1 MIPGRRTALPCLMLA
16 AACASAAA
24 ASLDTIVKENWY
36 ASDAA
41 KALLLQER
49 KDLARLLPLLD
60 PYGLVIPPE
69 RARRGLGGV
78 EFALGRQRLVYPL
91 PGGGLEQAGVE
102 QPFFLLNP
110 DAARS
115 DSKVVTVEGRWP
127 DSSES
132 WTRQVRVEPITA
144 PDMILDAGQR
154 TLTLFRIDARSTR
167 AVINRLSARLADGF
181 TLDLRYC
188 QGGDLY
194 ETIDIL
200 SDWLPE
206 DNKVAE
212 LIAANGEEYEYFTQ
226 KTGNRLPAPGV
237 ILQSELTASACEV
250 LAGALT
256 AYLEVPVAGAP
267 SYGKCW
273 SQQEFMLDD
282 GNRLHLTTH
291 YYSYAPDFECRG
303 AGIPVNKIIP
313 ASQRFLPAAAL
324 KELPQ
329 RED

>member
-1 MIPGRRTALPCLMLA
+1 MIPGRRTALPCLLLA

-24 ASLDTIVKENWY
+24 ASLDTIVNENWY

-78 EFALGRQRLVYPL
+78 EFALGRQRLIYPL
-91 PGGGLEQAGVE
+91 PDGGLEQAGVNR
-102 QPFFLLNP
+102 PFIWLNP
-110 DAARS
+110 S
-115 DSKVVTVEGRWP
+115 KISPDSEIVLVEGRWP
-127 DSSES
+127 DQSES
-132 WTRQVRVEPITA
+132 WSRQVRLEPFNA
-144 PDMILDAGQR
+144 PDMIIDAKQQ

-167 AVINRLSARLADGF
+167 ATLNRLSVRLKEGY

-206 DNKVAE
+206 DKKVAE
-212 LIAANGEEYEYFTQ
+212 LIAASGEKYEYYSQ
-226 KTGNRLPAPGV
+226 KTANHPAVPGV

-250 LAGALT
+250 MAGALKT
-256 AYLEVPVAGAP
+256 HLDVPIAGAP

-273 SQQEFMLDD
+273 SQQEFMLND
-282 GNRLHLTTH
+282 GSRLHLTTH
-291 YYSYAPDFECRG
+291 YYAYAPDFECRG
-303 AGIPVNKIIP
+303 AGIPVDQAIP
-313 ASQRFLPAAAL
+313 APRRFLPAAAL
-324 KELPQ
+324 KGLPQ